1 MNIRMAEVYIT
12 ASLFIFD
19 LLCSRKK
26 FAITRFFDNRFLFQ
40 NIFNIK
46 MLCLKLLKQ
55 KYIYKIRIVMSL
67 TIGTITF
74 GKQCGRSLLRLESKS
89 YGVSIFQLELSFG
102 TSALSNITKNI
113 YFGKSLISR
122 KNTSFHN
129 LIIFKSQQIC
139 LLDLSGFGPRPYYT
153 VLGPRPS

>member
-1 MNIRMAEVYIT
+1 MAEVYIT

-26 FAITRFFDNRFLFQ
+26 FAITSFFDNRFLFQ

-74 GKQCGRSLLRLESKS
+74 GKQCGRSLLLLESKS

-102 TSALSNITKNI
+102 TSALRNIKKNI

-122 KNTSFHN
+122 KNTSFDN
-129 LIIFKSQQIC
+129 LIIFKFQQIC